1 MINRT
6 YRIVPV
12 RDLKLRKWAI
22 IGFIIVSFTGL
33 ISFLIAPDVSLITPF
48 LYAIYILI
56 TLYILRFAKDDIFS
70 PLTFFI
76 LFSFLGFGLKLP
88 LLSLF
93 PERAFFVNPFYNP
106 FFSYDVSTITL
117 AFAVF
122 LAGYVA
128 FVAGFKVVKRGIKLE
143 VSERSS
149 HPFLLVVLSAVLIA
163 TSFYFRSRFLLGIPG
178 SNVALIEHAGYI
190 YYPLL
195 YGAIIAPSLVF
206 YAALTKGSIFYTI
219 IGLVLFGGSA
229 LLEMLL
235 GWKGGVIRVAL
246 IMLIIYYYVSRY
258 RKRRMNPQVKHWVSG
273 VILLMIVGTVI
284 LYPVVFQYRH
294 TILIPSSE
302 VNMVAFGDIIKTSGL
317 NVLQTLNSLIRRFSG
332 LDNLIAMVAYF
343 QQGMWGHIASPPSFF
358 SNLFGIG
365 ISPEQFYT
373 WQVLGISSNIVTTN
387 APTGWG
393 ALYIYGGVIGVAI
406 GMSFIGM
413 LSKFLYLTFLVNIRR
428 DGRWIVFYTI
438 FMVKIFWPVVFEG
451 TMVNYFRKNFIALL
465 VIYSFFIFILYTI
478 PKALK
483 CSLMMGVKYDNY
495 L

>member
-6 YRIVPV
+6 YRIVSV

-22 IGFIIVSFTGL
+22 IGFIIVSFAGL

-56 TLYILRFAKDDIFS
+56 TLYILRFAKVDIFS
-70 PLTFFI
+70 PLIFFI
-76 LFSFLGFGLKLP
+76 LFSFLGFGLKLS

-93 PERAFFVNPFYNP
+93 PERVFFVNPLYNP
-106 FFSYDVSTITL
+106 FFSYDASTIAF

-122 LAGYVA
+122 LAGYMA
-128 FVAGFKVVKRGIKLE
+128 FIIGLKVVKRGIKLN
-143 VSERSS
+143 VSERSLP
-149 HPFLLVVLSAVLIA
+149 PFLLVVLSVVLIA
-163 TSFYFRSRFLLGIPG
+163 TSFYFRSRFLVGVPG
-178 SNVALIEHAGYI
+178 FNVALIEHAGYI

-206 YAALTKGSIFYTI
+206 YAALTKGSIFYTV

-235 GWKGGVIRVAL
+235 GWKGGAIHIAL

-258 RKRRMNPQVKHWVSG
+258 RKRRMNSQIKCWVGG

-294 TILIPSSE
+294 AILVSSGQ
-302 VNMVAFGDIIKTSGL
+302 VNIVAFGDIIKTSGL
-317 NVLQTLNSLIRRFSG
+317 NILQTLNSLIRRCSG
-332 LDNLIAMVAYF
+332 LDNLIAIVAYF

-373 WQVLGISSNIVTTN
+373 WQVLGVSSNIVTAN
-387 APTGWG
+387 APTCWG
-393 ALYIYGGVIGVAI
+393 ALYIYGGIIGVVM
-406 GMSFIGM
+406 GMILIGM
-413 LSKFLYLTFLVNIRR
+413 LSKFLYLTFLANIHR

-451 TMVNYFRKNFIALL
+451 TMLNYFRKNFIALI
-465 VIYSFFIFILYTI
+465 VMYGSIIFILNIKPINKYI
-478 PKALK
+478 QKGYLK
-483 CSLMMGVKYDNY
+483 VQRRVI
-495 L
+495 